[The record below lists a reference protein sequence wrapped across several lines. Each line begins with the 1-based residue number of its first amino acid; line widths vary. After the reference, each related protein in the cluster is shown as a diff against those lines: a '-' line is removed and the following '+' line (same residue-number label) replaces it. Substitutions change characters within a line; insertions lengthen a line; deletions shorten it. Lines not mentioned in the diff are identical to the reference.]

1 MNDGHVVED
10 PNMNEIEKQ
19 NAEVTESVQ
28 NEAAESEQNV
38 EEKLLKT

>member
-1 MNDGHVVED
+1 
-10 PNMNEIEKQ
+10 MNEIEKQ

-38 EEKLLKT
+38 EENY